1 MVKEGSKT
9 QWKAKNY
16 QKLMKFFQAY
26 DKCFVVGVD
35 NVRSNQ
41 MQQIRSSLRGHGEV
55 LNGKNTMMRK
65 VINSLSEEYPQLEKL
80 LPHIYE
86 NIAFVFTKGDLS
98 EIREAIS
105 KNVVAAPAKAG
116 ALAPC
121 SVEIPKQNTGLGPE
135 KTSFFQA
142 LSIPTKITRGTI
154 EILNDVPLI
163 EKGDKVG
170 ASEAALLNMLKI
182 YPFTYGLV
190 LRQVYDQGSVY
201 APDVLDITPSDVLAK
216 FMSGVRNVA
225 AVSIEIGHPTVAS
238 VPHSIANGF
247 KKLLAVS
254 VATSY
259 TFKESEKI
267 KEYLADPSKFAS
279 AAPAAPAAAAQKEAK
294 PGKAAAK
301 EEAKKEE
308 SASEEEDM
316 GFGLFD

>member
-1 MVKEGSKT
+1 MVKEGSKS

-16 QKLMKFFQAY
+16 QKLTKFFQAY

-41 MQQIRSSLRGHGEV
+41 MQQIRSSLRGHGEI

-80 LPHIYE
+80 LPHVHE
-86 NIAFVFTKGDLS
+86 NIAFVFTKGDLT

-163 EKGDKVG
+163 QKGDKVG

-182 YPFTYGLV
+182 YPFTYGLI

-201 APDVLDITPSDVLAK
+201 SPDILDITPSDVLAK
-216 FMSGVRNVA
+216 FMAGVRNVA
-225 AVSIEIGHPTVAS
+225 AVSLEIGHPCVAS
-238 VPHSIANGF
+238 VPHSIVNGF

-279 AAPAAPAAAAQKEAK
+279 AAPAAPAAKTTAAAPAK
-294 PGKAAAK
+294 VTAK
-301 EEAKKEE
+301 EEPKKEE